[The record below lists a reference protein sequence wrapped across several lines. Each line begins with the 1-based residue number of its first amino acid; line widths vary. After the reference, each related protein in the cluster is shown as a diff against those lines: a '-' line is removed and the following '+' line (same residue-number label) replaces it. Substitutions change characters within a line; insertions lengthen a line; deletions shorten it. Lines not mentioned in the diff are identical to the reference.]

1 METQTLKAEVR
12 TAGGKGP
19 ARQLRMKGLI
29 PAVFYGPGKTPANLT
44 VSPDDVTDL
53 VGGEF
58 GRNQIVTLEF
68 GGQKE
73 LAVVRDLEV
82 DPLSRKVLH
91 VDFYSVARDRAVR
104 TKVPFITKGRA
115 AGVAAGGVLR
125 VIYRSLPVLGAP
137 DKIPA
142 KIEVDVTSLD
152 LHQAIRVKDLAL
164 PAGVAVAYPP
174 ERPVVS
180 VETKEKEKTDEEFY
194 GTVAAVPGAAPVAG
208 AAAPAAGAA
217 APAAG
222 AAAPAAG
229 AKDAKAAAPAKD
241 AKKK

>member
-12 TAGGKGP
+12 TQGGKGP

-91 VDFYSVARDRAVR
+91 VDFYSVSRERAVR
-104 TKVPFITKGRA
+104 AKVPFVTKGRA

-125 VIYRSLPVLGAP
+125 VIYRALPVLGAP

-152 LHQAIRVKDLAL
+152 LHQAVRVKDLAL
-164 PAGVAVAYPP
+164 PAGVSVAYPP

-180 VETKEKEKTDEEFY
+180 VETKEKEKTDEELF

-208 AAAPAAGAA
+208 AAPAAGAA